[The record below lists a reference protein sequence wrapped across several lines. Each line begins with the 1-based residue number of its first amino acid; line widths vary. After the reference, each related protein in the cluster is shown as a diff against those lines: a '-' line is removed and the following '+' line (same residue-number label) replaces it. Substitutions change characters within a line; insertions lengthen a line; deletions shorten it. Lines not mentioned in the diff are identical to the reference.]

1 MLLRLLKRM
10 NTCYDF
16 HEWEKA
22 YLLIIAIYIYNT
34 VKELYFQRIH
44 SDLNYSEI
52 FLKAKGLPQ
61 LIMW

>member
-1 MLLRLLKRM
+1 M